1 MRKIVLKILF
11 LAFIAVGCQ
20 QKKQTEI
27 NVSENNEQM
36 KSNFD
41 LKSDYQDFKTKM
53 TELDTL
59 KVWID
64 HSVCTYQ
71 GEERLLITKK
81 SDSIKILS
89 EFKDYDEQNPEW
101 QKIFEKSITE
111 NDTTW
116 DFGNFME
123 RNKSRINSDDNE
135 YVKIEI
141 KNGEQKMKFVT
152 KGLVDLNTFMAEYG
166 TMMRKL
172 YEPKKRQIYGVP
184 LITETEL
191 INEE

>member
-141 KNGEQKMKFVT
+141 KSGKQKLQFVT
-152 KGLVDLNTFMAEYG
+152 ERLVDLNTFMTDYRI
-166 TMMRKL
+166 TMRNL
-172 YEPKKRQIYGVP
+172 HEPKKKFIYGIP
-184 LITETEL
+184 IPTE
-191 INEE
+191 